1 MKDKIDYC
9 KMLFGSSLFADHL
22 KQDEEDTLWENKTF
36 TNLKKY
42 LEDNHSPA
50 YAAARGTSQEV
61 LDAELKKSLDTLWDC
76 ADCAKLYRNKLI
88 PSTGEWMYRGMG
100 LPLDLFKKMAKRFP
114 DSKKKDGIVI
124 ASVPYQY
131 KRVVESWSTDF
142 ITSMRFTW
150 GPRNYATWRS
160 YSRDRIAKE
169 WEKIADE
176 MATGK
181 ETAPYIPVVWMMK
194 TKSRKCLFNPDFTDL
209 LSSWQQREILR
220 FDNSPATARVM
231 THHKFVD
238 LVLDKKI

>member
-100 LPLDLFKKMAKRFP
+100 LPLDLFKKMANKFP

-131 KRVVESWSTDF
+131 KRQQILSHQCDSHGGLETMQHGDHTAVIES
-142 ITSMRFTW
+142 
-150 GPRNYATWRS
+150 PRN
-160 YSRDRIAKE
+160 
-169 WEKIADE
+169 
-176 MATGK
+176 GK
-181 ETAPYIPVVWMMK
+181 KLQT
-194 TKSRKCLFNPDFTDL
+194 R
-209 LSSWQQREILR
+209 WQQEKRLLR
-220 FDNSPATARVM
+220 TYPWYG
-231 THHKFVD
+231 
-238 LVLDKKI
+238 